1 MRIKK
6 IMKWSVITMAMMAG
20 ICLAPQSGKAAEK
33 LDVKIPTE
41 RAIYQRDNNNYANVK
56 VSIEYSGT
64 GEVSAKLYDGDK
76 ELGKT
81 AVLTKGEGNTYEGSI
96 ANVPGG
102 GWYTLIVNA
111 GSESKTVEKVG
122 VGEVFITGGQSNS
135 CNFGGEKTTAQS
147 DLVSAYNPNTNTW
160 QHCEDSQPSESGF
173 NTGNGGG
180 SAWPSMGDALTQK
193 TGVPVGFVSTGVGSA
208 KIEELR
214 TKHYFA
220 IKNAINDL
228 KPYGYRAFLLHQ
240 GEADTDGTKREKYL
254 TSLQQLIAQTREDA
268 GYNLNWCI
276 AQVSY
281 AWSNYNNTKKME
293 SMKETQR
300 AACNDETIFVG
311 PTTDDLQGEY
321 RHTDNLHLSKLGLI
335 EHGKRWADV
344 VYNKMITAYEVS
356 MDKNT
361 KHGQISGEKSTYHA
375 GDIVKVSV
383 KADEGYYLKIGSFT
397 VNGKQEAL
405 DGSSFVM
412 HAENAVMT
420 GEFVTI
426 DELVGFL
433 KDELEKAKKIDAAK
447 YEEVSATALK
457 NAILAGEQA
466 IITPAVTGEQVQKCT
481 VELMTA
487 QTSLVEKSVPDAT
500 PTPLPTAT
508 PTAAPTEASKQTEA
522 PKQTEEPGVSQP
534 VAGTP
539 AAKTKLPKKGTIIK
553 KGGVKYVITTSSG
566 KVKTV
571 SVLGVANK
579 TKKSITIAKTVSYKG
594 YQYAVTGI
602 CKKAFYKMSKLK
614 KIKVLSTKITKVGKQ
629 AFKKTNV
636 KLKIQVPKK
645 KLKKY
650 RKLFQ
655 GKGLGKKA
663 NIV

>member
-1 MRIKK
+1 MRLKK

-20 ICLAPQSGKAAEK
+20 ICFAPQSGKAAEK
-33 LDVKIPTE
+33 LEVKIPTE

-76 ELGKT
+76 ELGET

-240 GEADTDGTKREKYL
+240 GEADTDGTNREKYL
-254 TSLQQLIAQTREDA
+254 ASLRQLIAQTREDA

-356 MDKNT
+356 MDTNT

-508 PTAAPTEASKQTEA
+508 PTAAPTEA

-539 AAKTKLPKKGTIIK
+539 VAKTKLPKKGTIIK

-614 KIKVLSTKITKVGKQ
+614 KIKILSTKITKVGKQ

>member
-1 MRIKK
+1 
-6 IMKWSVITMAMMAG
+6 MKWSVITMAMMAG
-20 ICLAPQSGKAAEK
+20 ICCAPQSGKAAEK
-33 LDVKIPTE
+33 LEVKIPTE
-41 RAIYQRDNNNYANVK
+41 RAIYQRDNNNYAGVK
-56 VSIEYSGT
+56 VSVEYSGDS
-64 GEVSAKLYDGDK
+64 EVSAKLFDGDK
-76 ELGKT
+76 ELGQT
-81 AVLTKGEGNTYEGSI
+81 VVLNKGEGNIYEGNI

-111 GSESKTVEKVG
+111 GSDSKTVEKVG

-240 GEADTDGTKREKYL
+240 GEADTDGTNREKYL
-254 TSLQQLIAQTREDA
+254 ASLQQLIAQTREDA

-300 AACNDETIFVG
+300 AACNNENVFVG

-344 VYNKMITAYEVS
+344 VFNKMIAAYEVS
-356 MDKNT
+356 MNTNT
-361 KHGQISGEKSTYHA
+361 KHGQISGEKSSYHA
-375 GDIVKVSV
+375 GDIVKVNV

-397 VNGKQEAL
+397 VNGKQETL

-433 KDELEKAKKIDAAK
+433 KDELDKAKKIDAAK
-447 YEEVSATALK
+447 YEESSADALK
-457 NAILAGEQA
+457 YAIMAAEQA

-481 VELMTA
+481 VELMTT
-487 QTSLVEKSVPDAT
+487 QRSLVEKSVPDAT

-508 PTAAPTEASKQTEA
+508 AITAPTEAPA
-522 PKQTEEPGVSQP
+522 QTEEPGVSQP

-539 AAKTKLPKKGTIIK
+539 AVKAKLPKKGTIIK
-553 KGGVKYVITTSSG
+553 KGGVKYVITASSE
-566 KVKTV
+566 KVKTA

-579 TKKSITIAKTVSYKG
+579 TKKSITISKTVSCKG
-594 YQYAVTGI
+594 YKYAVTGI
-602 CKKAFYKMSKLK
+602 CKKAFYKISKLR
-614 KIKVLSTKITKVGKQ
+614 KIKILSTKITKVGRQ

-650 RKLFQ
+650 QKLFQ

-663 NIV
+663 KIV

>member
-240 GEADTDGTKREKYL
+240 GEADTDGTNREKYL
-254 TSLQQLIAQTREDA
+254 ASLQQLIAQTREDA

-356 MDKNT
+356 MDTNT

-466 IITPAVTGEQVQKCT
+466 IIMPAVTGEQVQKCT

-522 PKQTEEPGVSQP
+522 PKQTEEPGVRQP

-602 CKKAFYKMSKLK
+602 CKKVFYKMSKLK

>member
-240 GEADTDGTKREKYL
+240 GEADTDGTNREKYL
-254 TSLQQLIAQTREDA
+254 ASLQQLIAQTREDA

-356 MDKNT
+356 MDTNT

-466 IITPAVTGEQVQKCT
+466 IIMPAVTGEQVQKCT

-522 PKQTEEPGVSQP
+522 PKQTEEPGVRQP

>member
-1 MRIKK
+1 MKLKK

-20 ICLAPQSGKAAEK
+20 ICFAPQSGKAAEK
-33 LDVKIPTE
+33 LEVKIPTE

-240 GEADTDGTKREKYL
+240 GEADTDGTNRVKYL

-344 VYNKMITAYEVS
+344 VYNKMITAYKVS
-356 MDKNT
+356 MDTNT

-433 KDELEKAKKIDAAK
+433 KDELDKAKKIDAAK

-522 PKQTEEPGVSQP
+522 PKKTEEPGVSQP

>member
-1 MRIKK
+1 M
-6 IMKWSVITMAMMAG
+6 
-20 ICLAPQSGKAAEK
+20 E
-33 LDVKIPTE
+33 VKIPTE
-41 RAIYQRDNNNYANVK
+41 RAIYQRNNNNYANVK

-76 ELGKT
+76 ELGET

-254 TSLQQLIAQTREDA
+254 ASLQQLIAQTREDA

-356 MDKNT
+356 MDTNT

-375 GDIVKVSV
+375 GDIVKVSL

-433 KDELEKAKKIDAAK
+433 KDELDKAKKIDAAK

-508 PTAAPTEASKQTEA
+508 PTAAPTEA

-539 AAKTKLPKKGTIIK
+539 VAKTKLPKKGTIIK

-614 KIKVLSTKITKVGKQ
+614 KIKILSTKITKVGKQ

>member
-1 MRIKK
+1 MKLKK

-20 ICLAPQSGKAAEK
+20 ICFAPQSGKAAEK
-33 LDVKIPTE
+33 LEVKIPTE

-228 KPYGYRAFLLHQ
+228 KPYGYHAFLLHQ
-240 GEADTDGTKREKYL
+240 GEADTDGTNREKYL

-356 MDKNT
+356 MDTNT

-481 VELMTA
+481 VDLMTA

>member
-1 MRIKK
+1 MRLKK

-20 ICLAPQSGKAAEK
+20 ICFAPQSGKAAEK
-33 LDVKIPTE
+33 LEVKIPTE

-240 GEADTDGTKREKYL
+240 GEADTDGTNREKYL

-311 PTTDDLQGEY
+311 PTTDDLQGQY

-356 MDKNT
+356 MDTNT

-481 VELMTA
+481 VDLMTA

>member
-20 ICLAPQSGKAAEK
+20 ICFAPQSGKAAEK
-33 LDVKIPTE
+33 LEVKIPTE
-41 RAIYQRDNNNYANVK
+41 RAIYQRNNNNYANVK

-76 ELGKT
+76 ELGET

-240 GEADTDGTKREKYL
+240 GEADTDGTNREKYL

-356 MDKNT
+356 MDTNT

-522 PKQTEEPGVSQP
+522 PKQTEEPGVRQP

>member
-240 GEADTDGTKREKYL
+240 GEADTDGTNREKYL
-254 TSLQQLIAQTREDA
+254 ASLQQLIAQTREDA

-356 MDKNT
+356 MDTNT

-481 VELMTA
+481 VDLITA

-508 PTAAPTEASKQTEA
+508 PTAAPTEA
-522 PKQTEEPGVSQP
+522 PKQTEEPKQTEAPGVSQP
-534 VAGTP
+534 VAGTL

>member
-1 MRIKK
+1 MRLKK

-20 ICLAPQSGKAAEK
+20 ICFAPQSGKAAEK
-33 LDVKIPTE
+33 LEVKIPTE

-76 ELGKT
+76 ELGET

-240 GEADTDGTKREKYL
+240 GEADTDGTNREKYL

-311 PTTDDLQGEY
+311 PTTDDLQGQY

-356 MDKNT
+356 MDTNT

-375 GDIVKVSV
+375 GDIVKVSL

-397 VNGKQEAL
+397 VNGKREAL

-433 KDELEKAKKIDAAK
+433 KDELDKAKKIDAAK

-481 VELMTA
+481 VDLMTA

>member
-1 MRIKK
+1 MKLKK

-20 ICLAPQSGKAAEK
+20 ICFAPQSGKAAEK
-33 LDVKIPTE
+33 LEVKIPTE

-254 TSLQQLIAQTREDA
+254 ASLQQLIAQTREDA

-356 MDKNT
+356 MDTNT

-383 KADEGYYLKIGSFT
+383 KADEGYYLKIGSFK

-433 KDELEKAKKIDAAK
+433 KDELDKAKKIDAAK

-481 VELMTA
+481 VGLMTA

-508 PTAAPTEASKQTEA
+508 PTAAPTEA

-534 VAGTP
+534 VAGIP

-553 KGGVKYVITTSSG
+553 KGGVKYVITTSSA

-629 AFKKTNV
+629 AFKKTND